1 MTALSTASTP
11 STISGRRKPGLR
23 VLRTAAVALLLTA
36 LLVPGQGA
44 VAQPRADGAA
54 PDTRPAAAA
63 SQVIPLP
70 GAAGAEGIAA
80 GRGSTFFAGDLI
92 RGDIFRGDLRQGTAK
107 KFITAPA
114 GRSAVGM
121 KVDKRHNLLFVAGGP
136 TGQAYVY
143 DAGTGAA
150 VADYQLAQPTA
161 DQPAFINDVAVTRAG
176 AWFTNSVRGELYFIP
191 VDREGK
197 TGQARTLELTGPAAE
212 TPGMFNLNGI
222 GANRGGRTLIVAHSA
237 KESVYTVD
245 TRTGATARI
254 EGLDLPNVDGIVL
267 RGRTLWAVQNR
278 LNQISRIRL
287 DRGLTAGTV
296 KEVITSPDFQV
307 PTTAALFGNRLA
319 AVNAKFGVPDAKDF
333 EVVVVPARSHG
344 ADKERRSRH

>member
-1 MTALSTASTP
+1 M
-11 STISGRRKPGLR
+11 
-23 VLRTAAVALLLTA
+23 
-36 LLVPGQGA
+36 
-44 VAQPRADGAA
+44 
-54 PDTRPAAAA
+54 
-63 SQVIPLP
+63 
-70 GAAGAEGIAA
+70 
-80 GRGSTFFAGDLI
+80 
-92 RGDIFRGDLRQGTAK
+92 
-107 KFITAPA
+107 
-114 GRSAVGM
+114 GM

-191 VDREGK
+191 VDGEGK
-197 TGQARTLELTGPAAE
+197 TGQVRTLTLTGPAAE
-212 TPGMFNLNGI
+212 TPGLFNLNGI
-222 GANRGGRTLIVAHSA
+222 AASSGGKTLIVAHSA

-245 TRTGATARI
+245 TRTGASSRI

-278 LNQISRIRL
+278 LNQISRIQL
-287 DRGLTAGTV
+287 DRGLSAGTV
-296 KEVITSPDFQV
+296 KEIITSPDFQV
-307 PTTAALFGNRLA
+307 PTTAALFGHRLA

-333 EVVVVPARSHG
+333 EVVVVPARGHG
-344 ADKERRSRH
+344 TDKERRSRH